1 MYFCNFS
8 PEQIAFAA
16 PDGFNTC
23 GYDAIYRLVGEGKI
37 LGKPLSVEESE
48 LGVTVHSMADG
59 GYLASVLNYSDKAVS
74 PTLKIKKGFKIAEI
88 LYGNADCIPPCD
100 GVILRLEK
108 E

>member
-1 MYFCNFS
+1 M
-8 PEQIAFAA
+8 
-16 PDGFNTC
+16 
-23 GYDAIYRLVGEGKI
+23 VGGERI
-37 LGKPLSVEESE
+37 LGKPLSAEESA
-48 LGVTVHSMADG
+48 LGVTVHPMEDG

-74 PTLKIKKGFKIAEI
+74 PTLKIKKGFKIVEI